1 MKKRLFALLL
11 VSCMLLSL
19 LPAAVS
25 AASGPMDTI
34 PKYDQL
40 VDLYNRTSD
49 FTITDSR
56 SYYFYS
62 SVPEKL
68 RDQWS
73 WKWKIQV
80 KGPKAAPHI
89 FIDGLNI
96 EVSPSAKTPAIEINN
111 QATAYLYFVGRDS
124 TLQGAT
130 GRAAIQKN
138 RSEGTLYVLARTG
151 TTVTCKGGHRAAG
164 IGGSWATRDIGNPSF
179 NTGVAPSMPAAA
191 STVRA

>member
-1 MKKRLFALLL
+1 
-11 VSCMLLSL
+11 
-19 LPAAVS
+19 
-25 AASGPMDTI
+25 MDTI

-40 VDLYNRTSD
+40 VDLYNRMSD
-49 FTITDSR
+49 FTLTDSR

-80 KGPKAAPHI
+80 KGSKAAPHI

-138 RSEGTLYVLARTG
+138 RSEGTLYVPARTG
-151 TTVTCKGGHRAAG
+151 TTVTCKGDAKAAG
-164 IGGSWATRDIGNPSF
+164 IGGSYEGRGSEIYIYGGNVIA
-179 NTGVAPSMPAAA
+179 TGVEGGAGIGGGRWMHGKNI
-191 STVRA
+191 TVTDAHLKLSAGRLDNA